1 MGSNIANGRPITDLI
16 GELQQGNFLHDTTE
30 AVYEIMQAVMD
41 TRKCGQ
47 LTMTITFAP
56 TGKGTVEV
64 ASTFKT
70 KVPEHDQPTTSF
82 FVGKDYALHRH
93 DPAQTRMDLRAVD
106 DQPSVPREVYDRA
119 TGEIQSVRD

>member
-1 MGSNIANGRPITDLI
+1 MGSNIANGKPITDLI
-16 GELQQGNFLHDTTE
+16 GELQQGTFLHETTQ
-30 AVYEIMQAVMD
+30 AVYDIMEAVMD

-70 KVPEHDQPTTSF
+70 KIPEHDNPTTSF
-82 FVGKDYALHRH
+82 FVGKDMSLHRH
-93 DPAQTRMDLRAVD
+93 DPAQTRMDLRAVSD
-106 DQPSVPREVYDRA
+106 PPSVPREVIDRD
-119 TGEIQSVRD
+119 TGEIRNARD